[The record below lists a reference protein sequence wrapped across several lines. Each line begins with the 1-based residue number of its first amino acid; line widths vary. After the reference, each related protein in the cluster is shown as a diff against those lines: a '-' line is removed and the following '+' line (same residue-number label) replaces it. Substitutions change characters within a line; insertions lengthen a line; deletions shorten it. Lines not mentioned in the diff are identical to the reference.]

1 MKTLQAPACAMFPA
15 TFRFLSVIFTLFAVM
30 ALPFPVHATSHGTA
44 PALSPG
50 EPGAFDA
57 LEALG
62 VGPAPSMENTGF
74 LDPDAAFALTAAA
87 RDANTI
93 VLRWDLADTYYLYR
107 HRFGFSISPESLELD
122 VPRLPPGTDKQDPYF
137 GQSKVYYRQV
147 EIVLPIKRRPRHAT
161 EARLKVSYQG
171 CTDLGLCY
179 PPVEKSLTLALPSM
193 E

>member
-1 MKTLQAPACAMFPA
+1 MLVTL
-15 TFRFLSVIFTLFAVM
+15 
-30 ALPFPVHATSHGTA
+30 ALPFSVHATNHGAA
-44 PALSPG
+44 PALLPAESDN
-50 EPGAFDA
+50 FDA

-62 VGPAPSMENTGF
+62 VGPAPSMENSGF
-74 LDPDAAFALTAAA
+74 LDPDAAFALTAEA

-107 HRFGFSISPESLELD
+107 HRFGFSVSPESLELD

-147 EIVLPIKRRPRHAT
+147 EIVLPVKRRPRHAT
-161 EARLKVSYQG
+161 EAHLKIGYQG

-179 PPVEKSLTLALPSM
+179 PPMEKSLTLALPSM

>member
-1 MKTLQAPACAMFPA
+1 MNTLEAPAGAMSPGIL
-15 TFRFLSVIFTLFAVM
+15 RLLPVIFTLLAAGGM
-30 ALPFPVHATSHGTA
+30 PSPVHATSHGTT
-44 PALSPG
+44 PALSPV
-50 EPGAFDA
+50 EASTTDA

-62 VGPAPSMENTGF
+62 VETAPSIGSSDF
-74 LDPDAAFALTAAA
+74 LEPDKAFALTAEA

-93 VLRWDLADTYYLYR
+93 VLRWDLADSYYLYR
-107 HRFGFSISPESLELD
+107 HRFGFSASPESLELD

-147 EIVLPIKRRPRHAT
+147 EIVLPIKHRPRHAT
-161 EARLKVSYQG
+161 EARLKINYQG

-179 PPVEKSLTLALPSM
+179 PPIEKSLTLALPSM

>member
-1 MKTLQAPACAMFPA
+1 MFPA

-44 PALSPG
+44 PALSPAETG
-50 EPGAFDA
+50 TFDA

-62 VGPAPSMENTGF
+62 VSPGASMENTGF
-74 LDPDAAFALTAAA
+74 LDPDAAFVLTAEA

-107 HRFGFSISPESLELD
+107 HRFGFSVSPGSLELD

-147 EIVLPIKRRPRHAT
+147 EIVLPIKGRPRHAT